1 MQIGVLSLDG
11 INISLDSLLPARPT
25 AEGDR
30 EEEDDRGKAGGN
42 SKEQVLDK
50 LGPGLQLLNVNVNL
64 ASLFADRLLDEVDV
78 GIVNVDEDDSSDLE
92 EKDDEDTDAV
102 EGEEALVLFFGSTIA
117 KESHKEGDSAH
128 CQEGIVEVLV
138 GGRLLDCILQPGHLP
153 LHIVPLLSALDVF
166 GHLPQTFV
174 IHNSPDTSS

>member
-1 MQIGVLSLDG
+1 MIAERPAETPK
-11 INISLDSLLPARPT
+11 NRFWTNLDSLLPARPT

-78 GIVNVDEDDSSDLE
+78 GIVNVDENDSSDLE
-92 EKDDEDTDAV
+92 EEDDEDTDAV
-102 EGEEALVLFFGSTIA
+102 EGEEALVLFFW
-117 KESHKEGDSAH
+117 
-128 CQEGIVEVLV
+128 L
-138 GGRLLDCILQPGHLP
+138 
-153 LHIVPLLSALDVF
+153 
-166 GHLPQTFV
+166 
-174 IHNSPDTSS
+174 HNSQREPQGG